1 MNFHLNFPV
10 PAIEPG
16 IQYSDKLLFMG
27 SCFAENMGETLD
39 QYKFNTLINP
49 HGVLYN
55 PASILTAINRYIE
68 NKVFSTDELFFSNE
82 CWNSWEHHSRYSNT
96 DKHKCLNAINAGISE
111 AHKFIKEA
119 DWLFITFGS
128 AFVYKHNSTGHLV
141 GNCHKVPQKEF
152 TKQMMESNE
161 IEKNHSLLLERLKS
175 VNPKLKIIFTV
186 SPVRYLRDGIT
197 ENTLSKA
204 QLIQAVHHLVQKHTN
219 AFYFPA
225 YELMMDDLRDY
236 RFYKSDMVHPT
247 EQAIS
252 YIFEKLMHS
261 TFSKESK
268 IVFEKVKDILTAL
281 HHRPFHT
288 DTEAHRKFK
297 VTYAERCRLLQ
308 KEYSFLNL
316 EEELNYFVH
325 T

>member
-1 MNFHLNFPV
+1 
-10 PAIEPG
+10 
-16 IQYSDKLLFMG
+16 MG
-27 SCFAENMGETLD
+27 SCFAENIGEALES
-39 QYKFNTLINP
+39 YKFSTQINP

-55 PASILTAINRYIE
+55 PKSIATALIRYIE
-68 NKVFSTDELFFSNE
+68 NNAFAESELFYANE
-82 CWNSWEHHSRYSNT
+82 CWKSWEHHSRYSDT
-96 DKHKCLNAINAGISE
+96 DKNNCLSTINTGISS
-111 AHKFIKEA
+111 AHHFLKEA

-128 AFVYKHNSTGHLV
+128 AFVYRHNSTGEFV

-152 TKQMMESNE
+152 SKVMMNSSE
-161 IEKNHSLLLERLKS
+161 IITEYSSLLEHLKAF
-175 VNPKLKIIFTV
+175 NPKLKVIFTV
-186 SPVRYLRDGIT
+186 SPVRYIRDGVT

-204 QLIQAVHHLVQKHTN
+204 QLIQAVHILVKKYPDT
-219 AFYFPA
+219 FYFPA